1 MGKETTIFDSTVKS
15 LMDGMGSFL
24 STKTVVGEPIHI
36 DDTIIIPLVDVSFG
50 AGAGAFSN
58 DKSGAGGAMGGKMKP
73 SAVLIIHDGSTRL
86 INIAIHTGIDK
97 ILDMLPDFVERFKDK
112 KKPEPDEEEK
122 KARAKAGAAMEETI
136 YEAADVKK
144 EMEE

>member
-1 MGKETTIFDSTVKS
+1 
-15 LMDGMGSFL
+15 
-24 STKTVVGEPIHI
+24 
-36 DDTIIIPLVDVSFG
+36 
-50 AGAGAFSN
+50 
-58 DKSGAGGAMGGKMKP
+58 MGGKMKP

-86 INIAIHTGIDK
+86 INIATHTGIDK